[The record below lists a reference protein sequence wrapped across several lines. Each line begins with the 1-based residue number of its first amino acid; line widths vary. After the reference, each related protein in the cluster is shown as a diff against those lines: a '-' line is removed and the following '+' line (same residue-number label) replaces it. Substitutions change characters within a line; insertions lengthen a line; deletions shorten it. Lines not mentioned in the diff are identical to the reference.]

1 MDGEGARAAA
11 WRRRGPGRWRGRPDA
26 AERAVRREGWPRAR
40 VAGSDVEIMLIGDAR
55 LDFTRLPGPDL
66 RELGRKFGYAKA
78 FKAMGILHA
87 DVTGVDDGAPRA
99 SSPLNGWRKRVL
111 CLGRPPGPSATPS
124 FRRCVPRHPARPVA
138 SEARCKS
145 QRVVVPSARPAAAR
159 GGELPTAAKTPSPRS
174 RGRPR
179 PRRGADGRLKP
190 FERVRRSYPRR
201 ANSSD
206 AKSGNPRRCGTSA

>member
-99 SSPLNGWRKRVL
+99 SSPLNGWRKRVPYATRNSEL
-111 CLGRPPGPSATPS
+111 FVAAVPKGQTRPGIAII
-124 FRRCVPRHPARPVA
+124 RPLNLT
-138 SEARCKS
+138 
-145 QRVVVPSARPAAAR
+145 R
-159 GGELPTAAKTPSPRS
+159 GGAA
-174 RGRPR
+174 
-179 PRRGADGRLKP
+179 
-190 FERVRRSYPRR
+190 
-201 ANSSD
+201 
-206 AKSGNPRRCGTSA
+206 